1 MSHGV
6 GTEAAL
12 PRDIKIQK
20 AHSRTHK
27 TSYTNTCRVYNI
39 TCHERHYYKGRR
51 DIITPSDSSLPV
63 SGMLVDVGARST
75 GNTQ

>member
-1 MSHGV
+1 MNHGV

-12 PRDIKIQK
+12 PRNIKRQK
-20 AHSRTHK
+20 AHSHTQ

-63 SGMLVDVGARST
+63 SGMLVDVDARST